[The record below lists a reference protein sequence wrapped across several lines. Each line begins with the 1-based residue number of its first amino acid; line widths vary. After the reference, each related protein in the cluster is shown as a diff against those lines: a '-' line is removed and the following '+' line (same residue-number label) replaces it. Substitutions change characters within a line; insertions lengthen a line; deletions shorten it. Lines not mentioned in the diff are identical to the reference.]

1 MCSEWFGY
9 VLAASLILAAGVM
22 AWARQRKIGQICSEV
37 IIDASSSSDKT
48 TMESIVEA
56 QQSLQKV
63 HKYIKT
69 ANVAILRLWSVAL
82 ARSPK
87 VPPTP
92 VVDRQQLWLFDPSV
106 ILVIAFNA

>member
-1 MCSEWFGY
+1 MCSEWFSY
-9 VLAASLILAAGVM
+9 VLAASLILAAGLMV
-22 AWARQRKIGQICSEV
+22 WARQRKIGMICSEV
-37 IIDASSSSDKT
+37 IIDTSSDKT

-69 ANVAILRLWSVAL
+69 ANVAILRLWSIAL

-87 VPPTP
+87 VVP
-92 VVDRQQLWLFDPSV
+92 L
-106 ILVIAFNA
+106 

>member
-1 MCSEWFGY
+1 MCSEWFSY
-9 VLAASLILAAGVM
+9 VLAASLILAAGLMV
-22 AWARQRKIGQICSEV
+22 WARQRKIGMICSEV
-37 IIDASSSSDKT
+37 IIDTSSDKT

-69 ANVAILRLWSVAL
+69 ANFAILRLWSIAL

-87 VPPTP
+87 VVP
-92 VVDRQQLWLFDPSV
+92 L
-106 ILVIAFNA
+106 